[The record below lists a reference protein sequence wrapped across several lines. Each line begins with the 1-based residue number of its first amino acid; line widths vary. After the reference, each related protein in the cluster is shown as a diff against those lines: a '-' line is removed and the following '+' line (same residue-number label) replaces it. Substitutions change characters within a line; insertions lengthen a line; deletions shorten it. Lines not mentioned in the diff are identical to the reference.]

1 MKDNVKKIPTYKKAN
16 LTNRFIA
23 HIIDAAIMVGGMFL
37 FYVPGIV
44 YAFIKDGLMNG
55 QSIGKKMMGIMVI
68 NVDTNEPCS
77 ILNSAGRQLPM
88 LILSAIIGIISMKSN
103 GEDNVGIVIVFI
115 GISILILDIVLISG
129 EKGMTIK
136 DFLSGTQVINVADYI
151 PNEGSEVKSN
161 TKKNINTPIGS
172 VMDYMN
178 ASVSSVQ
185 HHLSKKANDIGNKSN
200 IQLTINNLTNYN
212 WTLLNNTA
220 YQEITYIFRKNGE
233 LLVSKDGNIERCQYE
248 FIIDNNSILITD
260 KDKTEIYNV
269 LVLQDDFFMLNKYSS
284 EEILYFA
291 NKTKF
296 QNFVKEEILRQAE
309 RSRNGEDEVIEEE
322 VVIKSPIIE
331 EPQNIKEEEQ
341 VASITQD
348 KEEQKEQKEQGGNIY
363 GDMGCIWFIVMLLL
377 SLVLFIFYNVSKDK
391 EDSDFTKEEIV
402 YNEEDDIYESAVE
415 GAAEVVEGVAE
426 ENNIEVGVIN
436 DYEGEAHT
444 CYFSRN
450 KSDYE
455 SDKYIFIIED
465 LNDVAIM
472 EINGR
477 REYFRNNG
485 ENWENDTYIINFGLG
500 LRVVEEDEYDSVM
513 EGTIYI
519 SHRSIEQFSITPIN
533 IYGVC
538 VGC

>member
-23 HIIDAAIMVGGMFL
+23 YIIDAAIMVGGMFL

-161 TKKNINTPIGS
+161 TKKNTNTPIGS

-185 HHLSKKANDIGNKSN
+185 HHLSKKVNDIGNKSN

-341 VASITQD
+341 VAPITQD
-348 KEEQKEQKEQGGNIY
+348 KEEKKEQGGNI
-363 GDMGCIWFIVMLLL
+363 DILADSIVVILLL
-377 SLVLFIFYNVSKDK
+377 VLLVSFVYYSQDK
-391 EDSDFTKEEIV
+391 ENSDFTKEEIV

-415 GAAEVVEGVAE
+415 GAVEVVEGVAE

-485 ENWENDTYIINFGLG
+485 ENWENDTYTISVDTNVIGG
-500 LRVVEEDEYDSVM
+500 DDYDSVE

-519 SHRSIEQFSITPIN
+519 GYNHSVEVSPIN

>member
-88 LILSAIIGIISMKSN
+88 LIISAIIGIISMKSN
-103 GEDNVGIVIVFI
+103 GENNVGIVIVFI
-115 GISILILDIVLISG
+115 SISILILDIVLISG

-220 YQEITYIFRKNGE
+220 HQEITYIFRKNGE

-341 VASITQD
+341 VAPITQD
-348 KEEQKEQKEQGGNIY
+348 KEEKKEKKEQGGNIY

-415 GAAEVVEGVAE
+415 DAAEVVEGVAE

-436 DYEGEAHT
+436 DYEGEAYT

-455 SDKYIFIIED
+455 SDKYIFIIEEW
-465 LNDVAIM
+465 NDVAIM

-477 REYFRNNG
+477 REYFNRNG

>member
-77 ILNSAGRQLPM
+77 IPRSVGRVLPVT
-88 LILSAIIGIISMKSN
+88 ILSILLGILEIVTNNNISENLAIYIIFPF
-103 GEDNVGIVIVFI
+103 FI
-115 GISILILDIVLISG
+115 LLLMDIEFLFFNKEGRV
-129 EKGMTIK
+129 IK
-136 DFLSGTQVINVADYI
+136 DRISGTQVINVADYI

-161 TKKNINTPIGS
+161 TKKNINNPIGS

-185 HHLSKKANDIGNKSN
+185 HHLSKKANDIGNKNN
-200 IQLTINNLTNYN
+200 ILLTINNLTNYN

-341 VASITQD
+341 VAPITQD
-348 KEEQKEQKEQGGNIY
+348 KEEQKE
-363 GDMGCIWFIVMLLL
+363 
-377 SLVLFIFYNVSKDK
+377 
-391 EDSDFTKEEIV
+391 
-402 YNEEDDIYESAVE
+402 
-415 GAAEVVEGVAE
+415 
-426 ENNIEVGVIN
+426 
-436 DYEGEAHT
+436 
-444 CYFSRN
+444 
-450 KSDYE
+450 
-455 SDKYIFIIED
+455 
-465 LNDVAIM
+465 
-472 EINGR
+472 
-477 REYFRNNG
+477 
-485 ENWENDTYIINFGLG
+485 
-500 LRVVEEDEYDSVM
+500 
-513 EGTIYI
+513 
-519 SHRSIEQFSITPIN
+519 
-533 IYGVC
+533 
-538 VGC
+538 